1 MNSSEHIINFL
12 NEHNIAYQCYRHKP
26 IYTLDDGVEITEA
39 IGIKPCKC
47 LLLVNRR
54 HQHYMLL
61 TQGDTDVNLHLL
73 AGLIHSSRL
82 SFATAD
88 ALDTLLHTIPG
99 AVSPLGLIFDTE
111 LLVRLMLDERVLQ
124 CQKLMMAPCVN
135 DESIVMETQDFINIF
150 LPASKHPNYQIIK
163 SVNHI

>member
-12 NEHNIAYQCYRHKP
+12 NEHNIVYQCYPHKP
-26 IYTLDDGVEITEA
+26 IYTLDDGLEITEA

-47 LLLVNRR
+47 LLLVNRQ
-54 HQHYMLL
+54 HQHYILL
-61 TQGDTDVNLHLL
+61 TQGDTNVNLHLL

-111 LLVRLMLDERVLQ
+111 QLVGLIIDKKISQCDKIML
-124 CQKLMMAPCVN
+124 APCVT
-135 DESIVMETQDFINIF
+135 DKSIIMKTHDFINIF
-150 LPASKHPNYQIIK
+150 LPASKHSNYQIIK
-163 SVNHI
+163 RVNHI

>member
-1 MNSSEHIINFL
+1 MNSSGHIINFL
-12 NEHNIAYQCYRHKP
+12 KEHDIAYQCYHHKP
-26 IYTLDDGVEITEA
+26 IYTLDDGLEITEA

-47 LLLVNRR
+47 LLLVNRQ

-61 TQGDTDVNLHLL
+61 TQGDMDVNLHLL
-73 AGLIHSSRL
+73 ADLIHSSRL

-111 LLVRLMLDERVLQ
+111 RLVRLMLDERVLQ

-150 LPASKHPNYQIIK
+150 LPVSKHPNYQIIK